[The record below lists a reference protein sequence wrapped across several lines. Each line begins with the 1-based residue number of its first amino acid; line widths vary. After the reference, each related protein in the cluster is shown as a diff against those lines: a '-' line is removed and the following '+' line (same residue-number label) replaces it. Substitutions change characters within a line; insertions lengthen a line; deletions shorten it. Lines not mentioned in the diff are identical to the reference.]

1 MKAVICRK
9 FGPPRELAVEDVPAP
24 KAGPGQV
31 VIAVKACGVN
41 FPDTLIV
48 EGKYQFK
55 PDPPFSPGG
64 EVAGVVQEIGEGVG
78 GVKVGDRVA
87 AMTIFGGF
95 AEQIV
100 TSAAQLIPLPDGLD
114 LAVAACSMMTYG
126 TSWHALVDRA
136 QLRAGETLLVLGAAG
151 GVGLAAVEIGKQLGA
166 RVIAAASSPS
176 KLELCRKYGADAS
189 IEYTREDLKQKVKE
203 LTGGGGADVVYD
215 PVGGASTEAAIRGTG
230 WNGRVLVIGFA
241 SGEIPRIP
249 VNLLLLKGASLVGVF
264 WGQFM
269 MREPA
274 RGRAQLLEI
283 LERIRDGKLRPHISG
298 RYPLADA
305 PRALEEIAARK
316 VQGKLVLIP

>member
-1 MKAVICRK
+1 MCRK
-9 FGPPRELAVEDVPAP
+9 FGPPRELAIEDVPPP

-55 PDPPFSPGG
+55 PEPPFSPGG
-64 EVAGVVQEIGEGVG
+64 EVAGVVHEVGAGTSGVN
-78 GVKVGDRVA
+78 VGDRVA
-87 AMTIFGGF
+87 AMTLFGGF
-95 AEQIV
+95 AEQV
-100 TSAAQLIPLPDGLD
+100 AAPASQLIALPEGLD
-114 LAVAACSMMTYG
+114 FAVAACSMMTYG
-126 TSWHALVDRA
+126 TTWHALVDRA
-136 QLRAGETLLVLGAAG
+136 HLRAGETLLVLGAAG

-203 LTGGGGADVVYD
+203 LTGGNGADVVYD
-215 PVGGASTEAAIRGTG
+215 PVGGASTEAALRGTA
-230 WNGRVLVIGFA
+230 WDGRLLVIGFA

-249 VNLLLLKGASLVGVF
+249 SNLLLLKGAALVGVF

-274 RGRAQLLEI
+274 KARAQLVEI

-298 RYPLADA
+298 RYPLAEA
-305 PRALEEIAARK
+305 PRALEEIASRRA
-316 VQGKLVLIP
+316 QGKLVLIP

>member
-1 MKAVICRK
+1 MKAVMCRK
-9 FGPPRELAVEDVPAP
+9 FGPPRELAVEDVPSL

-41 FPDTLIV
+41 FPDTPIV

-64 EVAGVVQEIGEGVG
+64 EVAGVVQEIGEGVS

-95 AEQIV
+95 AEQV
-100 TSAAQLIPLPDGLD
+100 AAGASQLIPLPDGLD

-126 TSWHALVDRA
+126 TTWHALVDRA

-203 LTGGGGADVVYD
+203 LTGGNGADVVYD
-215 PVGGASTEAAIRGTG
+215 PVGGPSTEAALRGTG

-241 SGEIPRIP
+241 SGEIPKIP
-249 VNLLLLKGASLVGVF
+249 ANLLLLKGASLVGVF

-274 RGRAQLLEI
+274 RGRAQLVEI
-283 LERIRDGKLRPHISG
+283 LERVRDGKLRPHISG
-298 RYPLADA
+298 RYPLSDA
-305 PRALEEIAARK
+305 PRALEEIADRK